1 MALGNRQRKRVPNRL
16 IWCVPGSRVDLLAP
30 LRHACSRGWQNRTLA
45 PSRLSFDTRCGRV
58 GGRALRGLGAWGRLA
73 GPAGAQL
80 SRPYLLADA
89 RELLLNQGTGSPWDL
104 SRIDWPVERRH

>member
-1 MALGNRQRKRVPNRL
+1 LAAGLFGG
-16 IWCVPGSRVDLLAP
+16 WAPGA
-30 LRHACSRGWQNRTLA
+30 GWL
-45 PSRLSFDTRCGRV
+45 V
-58 GGRALRGLGAWGRLA
+58 
-73 GPAGAQL
+73 PAGAQL